1 MNNFNK
7 ITIQTIF
14 FIFIIS
20 CGKKIETLPPHKIK
34 KIDSESKKLN
44 NYFDKIFDEYVDRH
58 PEYQSYLGIKKD
70 YDKWDDISSNAEE
83 IELAQATNSLQW
95 LKDSINIKF
104 LDSQTLLSYE
114 LFKQKLENQIYDH
127 KYYLYSYPV
136 NQMSGKQSG
145 VPAFL
150 INMHK
155 ITSKK
160 DAQDYISRLV
170 GINPLFQQLFKN
182 LKQREDIG
190 IVPPT
195 FILDHVLND
204 SKNVIS
210 GFPFSGDDSCALFL
224 DFHSKIMDLDIAE
237 LEKNNLLILSKQ
249 ALIGSVK
256 PAYDQLINLV
266 NDLKSNH
273 DEADGVWRWK
283 DGDEYYKNALNR
295 TTTTQMTA
303 EEIHSLGLKEVKR
316 IHKEMTSIMDK
327 EGFNGTLKDFFIEL
341 KENNKY
347 YFPQSKKGKEDYI
360 IEAKEIIETFSLSL
374 DDLFITKPQA
384 EMVVKPVEQFREKS
398 AGKAFY
404 QRPAPDG
411 SRPGTYYANTYKMK
425 MMPKYQMEALAY
437 HEGIPGHHMQISIAQ
452 ELEGL
457 PKFRKYGGYTSY
469 TEGWGL
475 YSEYLPKELGFYSDP
490 YSDFGRL
497 AMELWRSCRL
507 VVDTG
512 IHSKK
517 WTREE
522 SIQYYLNN
530 TPNDELDC
538 IKMVERHI
546 VYPSQATAYKVGMNK
561 ILYIREKAKESLGNK
576 FDIRYFHEIV
586 LSNGAVPLN
595 ILERQIDEMIM
606 NTLNK

>member
-1 MNNFNK
+1 MA
-7 ITIQTIF
+7 IF
-14 FIFIIS
+14 SFLS
-20 CGKKIETLPPHKIK
+20 CGQ
-34 KIDSESKKLN
+34 KIDKRSLGMDERIKAESNRLN
-44 NYFDKIFDEYVDRH
+44 TYFDTMFDQYLDRH

-70 YDKWDDISSNAEE
+70 YDKWDDLSPDAENYELE
-83 IELAQATNSLQW
+83 IAKKSLKW
-95 LKDSINIKF
+95 MKDSISINI
-104 LDSQTLLSYE
+104 LDSQTLLSYKLYKE
-114 LFKQKLENQIYDH
+114 KLENQIHDH
-127 KYYLYSYPV
+127 KYRLYNYPL
-136 NQMSGKQSG
+136 NQMNGKQSG

-160 DAQDYISRLV
+160 DAQDYISRLN
-170 GINPLFQQLFKN
+170 GINSLFRQLTLNIKE
-182 LKQREDIG
+182 REDIG
-190 IVPPT
+190 IVPPN

-204 SKNVIS
+204 SKNVIN

-224 DFHSKIMDLDIAE
+224 DFHNKVIE
-237 LEKNNLLILSKQ
+237 LEIPSIELDNLIRLCKE
-249 ALIGSVK
+249 ALLDSVK
-256 PAYDQLINLV
+256 PAYGQIINLV
-266 NDLKSNH
+266 NNLKNNY
-273 DEADGVWRWK
+273 DEADGVWRWSQ
-283 DGDEYYKNALNR
+283 GESFYNNALKR
-295 TTTTQMTA
+295 TTTTTMNA
-303 EEIHSLGLKEVKR
+303 EDIHTLGLREVKR
-316 IHKEMTSIMDK
+316 IHKEMVVIK
-327 EGFNGTLKDFFIEL
+327 NNVGFGGTLQEFFIDV
-341 KENNKY
+341 KENNKFY
-347 YFPQSKKGKEDYI
+347 YPENENGKTQYI
-360 IEAKEIIETFSLSL
+360 IDAEKIIQRFKLRL
-374 DDLFITKPQA
+374 DELFITKPEA
-384 EMVVKPVEQFREKS
+384 DMIVKAVENFREES

-411 SRPGTYYANTYKMK
+411 SRPGTYYANTYSMR

-452 ELEGL
+452 ELSGL

-522 SIQYYLNN
+522 SIKYYRMN

-538 IKMVERHI
+538 VKMVERHI
-546 VYPSQATAYKVGMNK
+546 VYPSQATAYKIGMNK
-561 ILYIREKAKESLGNK
+561 IIDLRRKAKEKLGK
-576 FDIRYFHEIV
+576 DFDIRNFHETI
-586 LSNGAVPLN
+586 LSKGAVPLN
-595 ILERQIDEMIM
+595 ILDESIQEMIDG
-606 NTLNK
+606 NINYQND

>member
-1 MNNFNK
+1 
-7 ITIQTIF
+7 
-14 FIFIIS
+14 
-20 CGKKIETLPPHKIK
+20 
-34 KIDSESKKLN
+34 
-44 NYFDKIFDEYVDRH
+44 
-58 PEYQSYLGIKKD
+58 
-70 YDKWDDISSNAEE
+70 
-83 IELAQATNSLQW
+83 
-95 LKDSINIKF
+95 
-104 LDSQTLLSYE
+104 
-114 LFKQKLENQIYDH
+114 
-127 KYYLYSYPV
+127 
-136 NQMSGKQSG
+136 
-145 VPAFL
+145 
-150 INMHK
+150 MHK

-182 LKQREDIG
+182 LKQREEIG
-190 IVPPT
+190 IVPPN

-210 GFPFSGDDSCALFL
+210 GFPFSGHDSCALFL
-224 DFHSKIMDLDIAE
+224 DFYSKIMDLDI
-237 LEKNNLLILSKQ
+237 LESEKDNLLISSKQ
-249 ALIGSVK
+249 ALISSVK

-327 EGFNGTLKDFFIEL
+327 VGFNGTLKDFFIEL

-360 IEAKEIIETFSLSL
+360 IEAKEIIETFSVRL

-561 ILYIREKAKESLGNK
+561 ILDLREKAKDNLQNK

>member
-20 CGKKIETLPPHKIK
+20 CGKKIETLPFHKTQ

-44 NYFDKIFDEYVDRH
+44 SYFDKIFDEYVDRH

-237 LEKNNLLILSKQ
+237 LEKNNLLSLSKQ

-360 IEAKEIIETFSLSL
+360 IEAKEIIETFSVRL